1 MLKQIRKYQA
11 VSMNKSVEP
20 NLNAT
25 KGNSSGWIKHDDMNI
40 FVLKLGS
47 EIPVALFPTNEES
60 KVHFSLFL
68 FGVLIAESYLRG
80 RLDQGYP
87 REFSV
92 ELGHLCLLS
101 NWNVASATEENS
113 FMGLTYTHYYI

>member
-1 MLKQIRKYQA
+1 
-11 VSMNKSVEP
+11 
-20 NLNAT
+20 
-25 KGNSSGWIKHDDMNI
+25 MNI

-68 FGVLIAESYLRG
+68 FGVLIAESYLTG
-80 RLDQGYP
+80 HLDQGCP

-92 ELGHLCLLS
+92 ELGMFSVLC
-101 NWNVASATEENS
+101 NMVASNIHRWLMHLKYLQVAP
-113 FMGLTYTHYYI
+113 MALGHLKCG